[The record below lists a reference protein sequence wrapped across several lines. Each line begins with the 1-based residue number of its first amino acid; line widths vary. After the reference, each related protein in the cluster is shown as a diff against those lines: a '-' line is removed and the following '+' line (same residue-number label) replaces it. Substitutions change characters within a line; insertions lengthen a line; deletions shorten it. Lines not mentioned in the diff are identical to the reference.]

1 MIKKMYDVVIIGG
14 GPAGLSAAKE
24 ARKYFKDILIIERKD
39 TLGGILLQCIHDGF
53 GLMRYK
59 EELTGPEYASKEID
73 KLEEDIDVALN
84 ANVYY
89 LKSLENEDIEIKFYD
104 MEGVHHLLAHKLI
117 LANGCRERS
126 SKEITILGTNPAG
139 VYSAGEAQYL
149 INILGKLPGKR
160 CLILGSGDI
169 GLIMARRLTLEGA
182 KVLGVYEIKNTP
194 SGLERN
200 IVQCLKDYDIPLH
213 LSMTVSKVHG
223 RKKLEA
229 VSVVK
234 VDENMKM
241 IEGSEEIIPC
251 DTLIISAG
259 LIPMADMSKKLNI
272 LKSPLTKGPIVSQN
286 YETNIPHVFV
296 SGNALH
302 VHNLV
307 DDVSY
312 TGERAA
318 YFASLNFKER
328 KYVDLSF
335 DKFIS
340 YVVPQKIDVSNLE
353 DNFDLAFRVKKEL
366 EDVTLRLKMDEEV
379 IFQRKFIKLLPPEM
393 VLLNVKL
400 TKKEFNKLHVE
411 VEEKKKI

>member
-1 MIKKMYDVVIIGG
+1 MIKNTYDVVIIGG
-14 GPAGLSAAKE
+14 GPAGLSAASA
-24 ARKYFKDILIIERKD
+24 ARKYFKDILIIERKEA
-39 TLGGILLQCIHDGF
+39 LGGILLQCIHDGF
-53 GLMRYK
+53 GLTRYK
-59 EELTGPEYASKEID
+59 EELTGPEYAFKEIA
-73 KLEEDIDVALN
+73 KLKEDIDVALN

-89 LKSLENEDIEIKFYD
+89 LKSLENDDIEMKFYD
-104 MEGVHHLLAHKLI
+104 MEGVHHLITHKLI

-126 SKEITILGTNPAG
+126 NKEIAILGTNPAG

-149 INILGKLPGKR
+149 INILGKLPGRR

-182 KVLGVYEIKNTP
+182 KVIGVYEIKNTP

-241 IEGSEEIIPC
+241 IASSEEKIAC
-251 DTLIISAG
+251 DALIISSG
-259 LIPMADMSKKLNI
+259 LIPMADMTKKLNV
-272 LKSPLTKGPIVSQN
+272 LKSPLTKGPIISQN
-286 YETNIPHVFV
+286 YETNVPNVFV

-318 YFASLNFKER
+318 YFASLNLKER
-328 KYVDLSF
+328 KYIDVSF
-335 DKFIS
+335 DKNIT
-340 YVVPQKIDVSNLE
+340 YVVPQRIDINNLE
-353 DNFDLAFRVKKEL
+353 DKIDIAFRVKKEL
-366 EDVTLRLKMDEEV
+366 EDVTLKIKIDDEI

-393 VLLNVKL
+393 VLLNVKM
-400 TKKEFNKLHVE
+400 TKKVFDKLHLE
-411 VEEKKKI
+411 VEENKKV

>member
-1 MIKKMYDVVIIGG
+1 MIKNTYDVVIIGG
-14 GPAGLSAAKE
+14 GPAGLSAASA
-24 ARKYFKDILIIERKD
+24 ARKYFKDILIIERKEA
-39 TLGGILLQCIHDGF
+39 LGGILLQCIHDGF
-53 GLMRYK
+53 GLTRYK
-59 EELTGPEYASKEID
+59 EELTGPEYAFKEIA
-73 KLEEDIDVALN
+73 KLKEDIDVALN

-89 LKSLENEDIEIKFYD
+89 LKSLENDDIEMKFYD
-104 MEGVHHLLAHKLI
+104 MEGVHHLIAHKLI

-126 SKEITILGTNPAG
+126 NKEIAILGTNPAG

-149 INILGKLPGKR
+149 INILGKLPGRR

-182 KVLGVYEIKNTP
+182 KVIGVYEIKNTP

-229 VSVVK
+229 VSVCK
-234 VDENMKM
+234 VDENMHF
-241 IEGSEEIIPC
+241 ILESEELIPC
-251 DTLIISAG
+251 DALIISAG
-259 LIPMADMSKKLNI
+259 LIPMSDMMKKLNI
-272 LKSPLTKGPIVSQN
+272 LKSPLTKGPLISQN
-286 YETNIPHVFV
+286 YETSVPNVFV
-296 SGNALH
+296 CGNALH

-318 YFASLNFKER
+318 YFASLNLKER
-328 KYVDLSF
+328 KYIDVSF
-335 DKFIS
+335 DKNIT
-340 YVVPQKIDVSNLE
+340 YVVPQRIDINNLE
-353 DNFDLAFRVKKEL
+353 DKIDIAFRVKKEL
-366 EDVTLRLKMDEEV
+366 EDVTLKIKIDDEI

-393 VLLNVKL
+393 VLLNVKM
-400 TKKEFNKLHVE
+400 TKKVFDKLHLE
-411 VEEKKKI
+411 VEENKKV

>member
-1 MIKKMYDVVIIGG
+1 MIKNKYDVVIIGG
-14 GPAGLSAAKE
+14 GPAGLSAASA

-59 EELTGPEYASKEID
+59 EELTGPEYAYKEIS
-73 KLEEDIDVALN
+73 KLKEDIDVALN

-89 LKSLENEDIEIKFYD
+89 LSSLDNEDIEIKFYD
-104 MEGVHHLLAHKLI
+104 MEGVHHLITHKLI

-126 SKEITILGTNPAG
+126 NKEIAILGTNPAG
-139 VYSAGEAQYL
+139 VFSAGEAQYL

-213 LSMTVSKVHG
+213 LNMSVSKVHG

-229 VSVVK
+229 VSVCK
-234 VDENMKM
+234 VDENMHF
-241 IEGSEEIIPC
+241 ILESEELIPC
-251 DTLIISAG
+251 DALIISAG
-259 LIPMADMSKKLNI
+259 LIPMSDMMKKLNI
-272 LKSPLTKGPIVSQN
+272 LKSPLTKGPLISQN
-286 YETNIPHVFV
+286 YETSVPNVFV
-296 SGNALH
+296 CGNALH

-312 TGERAA
+312 TGERAS

-328 KYVDLSF
+328 KYIDLSF
-335 DKFIS
+335 DKNIS
-340 YVVPQKIDVSNLE
+340 YVVPQRIDIYNLE
-353 DNFDLAFRVKKEL
+353 DKIDIAFRVKKEL
-366 EDVTLRLKMDEEV
+366 DDVILKVKMDDEV
-379 IFQRKFIKLLPPEM
+379 IYQRKFIKLLPPEM

-400 TKKEFNKLHVE
+400 DRFEFKKLHLE
-411 VEEKKKI
+411 VEENKKV